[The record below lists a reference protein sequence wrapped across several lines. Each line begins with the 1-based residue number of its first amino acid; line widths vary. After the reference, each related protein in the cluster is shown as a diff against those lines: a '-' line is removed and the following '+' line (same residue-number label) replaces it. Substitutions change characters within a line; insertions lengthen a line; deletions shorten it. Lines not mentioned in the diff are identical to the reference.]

1 MNVQFPY
8 DMSVASLRTAY
19 LQQRL
24 TPEQVMA
31 DIRRRSEAY
40 QGQNIWIHLLSEM
53 EQAEYLEGLKALDI
67 EASPL
72 WGIPFAIK
80 DNIDLGGIP
89 TTAACEAF
97 AYVPARSARV
107 VELLIEAG
115 AIPVG
120 KSNLDQFATGLNGTR
135 SPWGACRNAFDPEK
149 ISGGSSSGSAV
160 AVALG
165 LASFSLGTDTAGSG
179 RVPACFNNLV
189 GLKPSRGVLSTR
201 GVVPACRSLD
211 CVSIFAYNTDDAD
224 LVLSVAEGED
234 EEDGYSR
241 ANPYQ
246 NQKRSY
252 GERNG
257 VLKLGVIPEGQLK
270 FFADKDYEQ
279 AYFETL
285 EQLKSNDFELI
296 EIDYEPFD
304 EAAKLL
310 YEGPWVSERYIATQP
325 LIDEAPEAM
334 FPVVREII
342 AEGKAPSATALFQA
356 QYRLSELK
364 GLCDRQL
371 EAVDCM
377 LTPTA
382 GGCFSIEQ
390 MQAQPVLHNSQL
402 GYYTNFMNLLDL
414 SAIALP
420 TAMTAEGLP
429 FGITLVGGAFHDRAL
444 LSIAQRIHKDSG
456 LQSGASQFEL
466 TYGTSQPVGDTE
478 QIDVVVCGAHLKGL
492 PLNWQLTERGATL
505 KAETRT
511 APVYRM
517 YALAGGPPER
527 PGLILDEEQ
536 GEAIQVEVWSM
547 PADQFGSFVD
557 GIPAPLAIGKVH
569 LSDGSKIS
577 GFVCEAYGISGAE
590 EITQYRGWRDYL
602 NNK

>member
-1 MNVQFPY
+1 MSVQFPY
-8 DMSVASLRTAY
+8 DMRIASLRAAY

-31 DIRRRSEAY
+31 DIRRRAEAY
-40 QGQNIWIHLLSEM
+40 RDHNIWIHLLSGT
-53 EQAEYLEGLKALDI
+53 EQTTYLHSLKNLDI

-80 DNIDLGGIP
+80 DNIDLSGIP

-97 AYVPARSARV
+97 AYLPERSAKV
-107 VELLIEAG
+107 VEQLIAAG

-135 SPWGACRNAFDPEK
+135 SPWGACKNAFDPQL

-160 AVALG
+160 ALALG

-211 CVSIFAYNTDDAD
+211 CVSIFAFNTDDAD

-246 NQKRSY
+246 NQRRSY
-252 GERNG
+252 GEREG

-270 FFADKDYEQ
+270 FFDDNDYEQ

-285 EQLKSNDFELI
+285 EQLKSHGFELV
-296 EIDYEPFD
+296 EIDYAPFD

-325 LIDEAPEAM
+325 LIDEQPEAM

-342 AEGKAPSATALFQA
+342 AKGKDLSATALFQA
-356 QYRLSELK
+356 QYRLNELK
-364 GLCDRQL
+364 RRCDEQL
-371 EAVDCM
+371 ASTDCM

-382 GGCFSIEQ
+382 GSCFSIEQ

-414 SAIALP
+414 SALAVP
-420 TAMTAEGLP
+420 TSMTAKGLP
-429 FGITLVGGAFHDRAL
+429 FGITLAAAAFHDRAL
-444 LSIAQRIHKDSG
+444 LSIAKRIHQGSG
-456 LQSGASQFEL
+456 LKSGASQYEL
-466 TYGTSQPVGDTE
+466 SYANTLSVGDHAW
-478 QIDVVVCGAHLKGL
+478 IDIVVCGAHLKGL
-492 PLNWQLTERGATL
+492 ALNWQLTERGARL

-517 YALAGGPPER
+517 YALPGGPPER
-527 PGLILDEEQ
+527 PGLILDEGQ
-536 GEAIQVEVWSM
+536 GAAIEVEVWSM
-547 PADQFGSFVD
+547 PASQFGSFVD
-557 GIPAPLAIGKVH
+557 GIPAPLAIGKVQ
-569 LSDGSKIS
+569 LSDGSKVS
-577 GFVCEAYGISGAE
+577 GFVCESYAIAGAK
-590 EITQYRGWRDYL
+590 EITQHGGWRNYL
-602 NNK
+602 GKE

>member
-1 MNVQFPY
+1 MSVQFSY
-8 DMSVASLRTAY
+8 DMSIASLRAAY
-19 LQQRL
+19 LQKSL
-24 TPEQVMA
+24 TPEQVLEN
-31 DIRRRSEAY
+31 IRRRSEAY
-40 QGQNIWIHLLSEM
+40 QEHNIWIHLLSEM
-53 EQAEYLEGLKALDI
+53 EQAAYLEGLNELDI

-80 DNIDLGGIP
+80 DNIDLKGIP

-97 AYVPARSARV
+97 AYVPDRSAKV
-107 VELLIEAG
+107 VEQLIEAG

-135 SPWGACRNAFDPEK
+135 SPWGACRNAFDAEM

-165 LASFSLGTDTAGSG
+165 LSSFSLGTDTAGSG

-189 GLKPSRGVLSTR
+189 GLKPSRGLLSTR

-211 CVSIFAYNTDDAD
+211 CVSIFAFNTDDAD

-234 EEDGYSR
+234 AEDGYSR
-241 ANPYQ
+241 TNPYQ

-252 GERNG
+252 GEREG
-257 VLKLGVIPEGQLK
+257 VVKLGMIPEDQLR
-270 FFADKDYEQ
+270 FFSDKVYAQ

-285 EQLKSNDFELI
+285 EELKSNGFELV

-325 LIDEAPEAM
+325 LIDEQPEAI

-342 AEGKAPSATALFQA
+342 AGGRTLSATSLFQA

-364 GLCDRQL
+364 ALCDRQL
-371 EAVDCM
+371 DTVDAM

-382 GGCFSIEQ
+382 GSCFTIEQ

-414 SAIALP
+414 SAVAVP
-420 TAMTAEGLP
+420 TAITAKGLP
-429 FGITLVGGAFHDRAL
+429 FGITLIAAAFRDRAL
-444 LSIAQRIHKDSG
+444 LSMAKRIHKDSG
-456 LQSGASQFEL
+456 LNSGASQFEL
-466 TYGTSQPVGDTE
+466 TYGKGPSVGDSE

-511 APVYRM
+511 ASVYRM

-536 GEAIQVEVWSM
+536 GEAIEVEVWSM

-557 GIPAPLAIGKVH
+557 GIPAPLAMGKVN
-569 LSDGSKIS
+569 LSDGSKVS
-577 GFVCEAYGISGAE
+577 GFVCETYGMAGAE
-590 EITQYRGWRDYL
+590 EITQYGGWRHYL
-602 NNK
+602 NKN

>member
-1 MNVQFPY
+1 
-8 DMSVASLRTAY
+8 
-19 LQQRL
+19 
-24 TPEQVMA
+24 
-31 DIRRRSEAY
+31 
-40 QGQNIWIHLLSEM
+40 
-53 EQAEYLEGLKALDI
+53 
-67 EASPL
+67 
-72 WGIPFAIK
+72 
-80 DNIDLGGIP
+80 
-89 TTAACEAF
+89 
-97 AYVPARSARV
+97 
-107 VELLIEAG
+107 
-115 AIPVG
+115 
-120 KSNLDQFATGLNGTR
+120 
-135 SPWGACRNAFDPEK
+135 
-149 ISGGSSSGSAV
+149 
-160 AVALG
+160 
-165 LASFSLGTDTAGSG
+165 
-179 RVPACFNNLV
+179 
-189 GLKPSRGVLSTR
+189 
-201 GVVPACRSLD
+201 
-211 CVSIFAYNTDDAD
+211 VSIFAYNTDDAD

-246 NQKRSY
+246 NQKHSY
-252 GERNG
+252 GERG
-257 VLKLGVIPEGQLK
+257 GALELGVIPKDQLK

-414 SAIALP
+414 SAIAVP
-420 TAMTAEGLP
+420 TAMTAKGLP

-527 PGLILDEEQ
+527 PGLIFDEEQ
-536 GEAIQVEVWSM
+536 GEAIEVEVWSM
-547 PADQFGSFVD
+547 PAGQFGSFVD

-577 GFVCEAYGISGAE
+577 GFVCEAYGIFGAD
-590 EITQYRGWRDYL
+590 EITQYGGWRDYL

>member
-1 MNVQFPY
+1 MSKQFPY
-8 DMSVASLRTAY
+8 DMSIASLRAAY

-24 TPEQVMA
+24 TPEQVLA
-31 DIRRRSEAY
+31 DIRQRAEEY
-40 QGQNIWIHLLSEM
+40 LDHNIWIHLLSEK
-53 EQAEYLEGLKALDI
+53 EQAGYLQGLESMDI

-80 DNIDLGGIP
+80 DNIDLSGIP

-97 AYVPARSARV
+97 AYLPSRSAKV
-107 VELLIEAG
+107 VEQLIEAG

-135 SPWGACRNAFDPEK
+135 SPWGACKNAFDPQM

-189 GLKPSRGVLSTR
+189 GLKPSRGLLSNR

-211 CVSIFAYNTDDAD
+211 CVSIFAFNTDDAD

-246 NQKRSY
+246 NKRRSY
-252 GERNG
+252 AEREG
-257 VLKLGVIPEGQLK
+257 TLRIGVIPEDQLK
-270 FFADKDYEQ
+270 FFQDKAYEK
-279 AYFETL
+279 AYFKTL
-285 EQLKSNDFELI
+285 EELKSNGFELL
-296 EIDYEPFD
+296 EIDYAPFD

-310 YEGPWVSERYIATQP
+310 YQGPWVSERYIATRP
-325 LIDEAPEAM
+325 LIDEKPEAM

-342 AEGKAPSATALFQA
+342 AEGKALSATSLFQA
-356 QYRLSELK
+356 QYRLNELK
-364 GLCDRQL
+364 RRCDKQL
-371 EAVDCM
+371 ESIDCM

-382 GGCFSIEQ
+382 GTCFSIEQ

-414 SAIALP
+414 SAIAVP
-420 TAMTAEGLP
+420 TGMTAKGLP
-429 FGITLVGGAFHDRAL
+429 FGITLVAAAFRDRAL
-444 LSIAQRIHKDSG
+444 LSIAKRVHRGSK
-456 LQSGASQFEL
+456 LKSGASQYEL
-466 TYGTSQPVGDTE
+466 SYANGLSVGDHE
-478 QIDVVVCGAHLKGL
+478 WIDVVVCGAHLMGL

-517 YALAGGPPER
+517 YALPGGPPER

-536 GEAIQVEVWSM
+536 GKAIEVEVWSM
-547 PADQFGSFVD
+547 PASQFGSFVT

-577 GFVCEAYGISGAE
+577 GFVCEAYGISDAK
-590 EITQYRGWRDYL
+590 EITEYGGWKSYL
-602 NNK
+602 SKA